1 VLIGLLGLS
10 SAIGTE
16 VLARRREFG
25 MLRHV
30 GFARRQIVAMLA
42 AEGLA
47 VGLAGL
53 LVGVA
58 LGFAMSLVLIYVVN
72 VQSFHWGMQLHVPW
86 GPLGAFGALML
97 LLAGVTAV
105 ASGRQ
110 ALSGDAVRA
119 VREDW

>member
-1 VLIGLLGLS
+1 
-10 SAIGTE
+10 
-16 VLARRREFG
+16 
-25 MLRHV
+25 V
-30 GFARRQIVAMLA
+30 GA
-42 AEGLA
+42 
-47 VGLAGL
+47 
-53 LVGVA
+53 A

-86 GPLGAFGALML
+86 VPLGLFGVLLL
-97 LLAGVTAV
+97 LLAGLTAV